1 MPGAHGDSWEQGTP
15 LVAVDT
21 ASGEQRTII
30 ELNPL
35 TEQAF
40 GLTAGGTYDIVVDP
54 NSGVIFIGLN
64 VAPPGEREAF
74 GQVVA
79 VLVEP

>member
-1 MPGAHGDSWEQGTP
+1 M
-15 LVAVDT
+15 AVDT
-21 ASGEQRTII
+21 ASGEQRTMI

-40 GLTAGGTYDIVVDP
+40 GLTAGGTYDVAVDP
-54 NSGVIFIGLN
+54 QSGRIFIGLN
-64 VAPPGEREAF
+64 AAPPGEREAF